1 MCMRVRKHFR
11 TSQATIDYII
21 ADFSLNRIS
30 NRETYLMLC
39 ANERINRLN
48 EEYNNKLDKLLDFI
62 ILRCN
67 FNNMPVT
74 VIAKMMYSLTKVTN
88 AVTKGLLSLI
98 KE

>member
-1 MCMRVRKHFR
+1 MRVRKHFR
-11 TSQATIDYII
+11 TSQATIDYIV

-30 NRETYLMLC
+30 NKETYILLC
-39 ANERINRLN
+39 ANERINRLS

-62 ILRCN
+62 ITRCN
-67 FNNMPVT
+67 FADMPVK

-88 AVTKGLLSLI
+88 AITKGLLSLI